1 MSVPELRVRALNDAP
16 LNPDGDYVLYWMV
29 AFRRR
34 HDNYALERAVELARE
49 LAKPLVVLEALRSG
63 YRWASDRLHRFV
75 LDGMAD
81 NERAFASSKALYYPY
96 VEPADDAGKGLLA
109 ALGERACAVVTCD
122 FPCFFLPRM
131 QAAAAKKLRVRLEAV
146 DGNGLL
152 PLRAPDR
159 AFVRAYDFRR
169 YLQRELLS
177 HLGAPPLEDPLA
189 RASLPVLPALPASI
203 TKRWPRADARL
214 LSGDVGRLAALPID
228 HDVPVAELQGG
239 ARAAVK
245 RLEAFLER
253 GLARYDEDRNHPATH
268 ATSGLSPYLHF
279 GHLSP
284 HRVFRAIAE
293 REEWSPA
300 DAGEKAR
307 GDKSGFWRM
316 HPSAEAYLDQLVTWR
331 ELGYNFCTYRA
342 DYDRYRSLPE
352 WAQKTLEKHRGDQRV
367 HRYTL
372 SALARAET
380 YDELWNAAQR
390 ELTRTGTMHNYLRML
405 WGKKV
410 LEWTERPETA
420 LERLMELNNRYALDG
435 RDPNSYSGIFWCF
448 GRYDRPWGPERA
460 IFGTVRYMSS
470 DSARR
475 KLRLGDY
482 LTRFGEAE

>member
-1 MSVPELRVRALNDAP
+1 MSVPELRVRALNDARV
-16 LNPDGDYVLYWMV
+16 NAKGDFVLYWMV

-34 HDNYALERAVELARE
+34 HDNYALERAVEIAKE
-49 LAKPLVVLEALRSG
+49 LAKPLVVLEALRSE

-75 LDGMAD
+75 IDGMAD

-96 VEPADDAGKGLLA
+96 VEPEHDAGKGLLA
-109 ALGERACAVVTCD
+109 ALAGRACAVVTCD

-131 QAAAAKKLRVRLEAV
+131 QAAAAKQLRVRLEAV

-152 PLRAPDR
+152 PIRAPGR
-159 AFVRAYDFRR
+159 AFARAYDFRR
-169 YLQRELLS
+169 YLQRELLP

-189 RASLPVLPALPASI
+189 RAALPVLKALPPAI

-214 LSGDVGRLAALPID
+214 LAGDVGRLAALPID
-228 HDVPVAELQGG
+228 HGVHVAGLEGG
-239 ARAAVK
+239 ARGARK
-245 RLEAFLER
+245 RLAAFLEH
-253 GLARYDEDRNHPATH
+253 GLARYDDDRNHPASR

-284 HRVFRAIAE
+284 HRIFRAIAE
-293 REEWSPA
+293 REEWSPEH
-300 DAGEKAR
+300 AGKKAR

-316 HPSAEAYLDQLVTWR
+316 HPSSEAYLDQLVTWR
-331 ELGYNFCTYRA
+331 ELGYNFCTFRS
-342 DYDRYRSLPE
+342 DYDRFPSLPD
-352 WAQKTLEKHRGDQRV
+352 WAQKTLAKHRRDERA
-367 HRYTL
+367 RTYTL
-372 SALARAET
+372 TELARAET

-390 ELTRTGTMHNYLRML
+390 ELARTGTMHNYLRML

-420 LERLMELNNRYALDG
+420 LERLIELNNRYALDG
-435 RDPNSYSGIFWCF
+435 RNPNSYSGIFWCF
-448 GRYDRPWGPERA
+448 GRYDRPWGPERP

-470 DSARR
+470 ESTRR

-482 LTRFGEAE
+482 LERFGEEE